1 MADEIFQNGENFRG
15 YVIEKLLGRGGL
27 GAVYLARHELM
38 DQLFAIKILYP
49 NVAREKPEYVRR
61 FVREARIAAK
71 ISHPNLVSV
80 HNVGYDNV
88 KDVYFLVMDYVDG
101 SDLRTAIAMGGAM
114 DPREALRIVSA
125 VAKALAAGEPYGIV
139 HRDIKPENIMLT
151 HEGHV
156 KLVDLGVAKASGTD
170 SLRTMAKTVFGTP
183 NYISP
188 EQAQDSSQVDSRADV
203 YSLGIVLFEMLAGR
217 RPYECKKASDVLQL
231 LLSDEPLPD
240 VRTFAPNVSPELA
253 ALVARMCEKDV
264 EKRLASASKVL
275 EEISLLDI
283 AIEDEDTEDEG
294 LRDADTG
301 KTFSYSYY
309 LSGEAKASDE
319 PFVTKD
325 EEIMS
330 FLAERDSK
338 RRLKRVLKTVLVVAV
353 ASLVLLGLALL
364 IF

>member
-1 MADEIFQNGENFRG
+1 MTDEIFQTGENFRG
-15 YVIEKLLGRGGL
+15 YVIEKLLGKGGL

-38 DQLFAIKILYP
+38 DQQFAIKILYP

-80 HNVGYDNV
+80 HNVGYDNI

-114 DPREALRIVSA
+114 DPREALRIVSS

-151 HEGHV
+151 QDGHV

-170 SLRTMAKTVFGTP
+170 SLKTMAKTVFGTP

-217 RPYECKKASDVLQL
+217 RPYDCKRASDVLQM
-231 LLSDEPLPD
+231 LLSDEKIPD
-240 VRTFAPNVSPELA
+240 VRTFAPDVSPALA
-253 ALVARMCEKDV
+253 SLVARMCEKDLD
-264 EKRLASASKVL
+264 KRIASASKVL
-275 EEISLLDI
+275 DEIAMLDI
-283 AIEDEDTEDEG
+283 VIEDEDSEDDG

-301 KTFSYSYY
+301 RTFTYSYD
-309 LSGEAKASDE
+309 LSGEAKPNNE

-330 FLAERDSK
+330 FLADRDAKK
-338 RRLKRVLKTVLVVAV
+338 RMRRILKTAALIA
-353 ASLVLLGLALL
+353 AIALAILALALL
-364 IF
+364 VF